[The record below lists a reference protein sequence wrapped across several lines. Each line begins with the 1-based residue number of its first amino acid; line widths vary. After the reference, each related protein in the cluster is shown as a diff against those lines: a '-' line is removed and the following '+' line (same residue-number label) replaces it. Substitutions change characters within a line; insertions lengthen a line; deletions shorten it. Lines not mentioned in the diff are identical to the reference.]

1 MGQASVWAAW
11 PKQPSTRWQL
21 YATEHDVWDEQGE
34 GQIMLDA
41 VWDMETNDPDDFL
54 TLLFLLGHPQAN
66 LRAVTL
72 FPGTPQQVGLVRRAV
87 NNWFGRDIPI
97 GAYQLQRE
105 TRAVSPWHLD
115 AYGPV
120 APSLDARPGG
130 EVLLEQCTE
139 DMTLI
144 TGAPLKNLGAAMQL
158 EASNGRRLRLR
169 EAVIQGGFAGEGIV
183 PRERQLPKFAGRVT
197 CGSFN
202 LNGDPR
208 TALEVQKHSGIHL
221 RRFVSKNVCHGV
233 IYDRTLHVLVAERKE
248 RSLGLQY
255 IWQGMEHYLKRRPE
269 GKIIHDL
276 VAACCAID
284 SDIATWA
291 EVELYRERGEWGA
304 RLAPGSGTWIIVDYD
319 HARFLAI
326 LLQE

>member
-1 MGQASVWAAW
+1 
-11 PKQPSTRWQL
+11 
-21 YATEHDVWDEQGE
+21 
-34 GQIMLDA
+34 MLDA

-54 TLLFLLGHPQAN
+54 TLLFLLGHPQVN

-87 NNWFGRDIPI
+87 NTWFGRDIPI
-97 GAYQLQRE
+97 GAYQLERE
-105 TRAVSPWHLD
+105 TRAVSPWHLE

-120 APSLDARPGG
+120 ASSLDARPGG

-158 EASNGRRLRLR
+158 EAFSGRPLRLR

-183 PRERQLPKFAGRVT
+183 PRERQLPKFAGLVT

-208 TALEVQKHSGIHL
+208 TALEVQKHSGIQL

-255 IWQGMEHYLKRRPE
+255 IWQGMEHYLKRRQE

-284 SDIATWA
+284 PDIATWA

-304 RLAPGSGTWIIVDYD
+304 RLAPGSSTWIIVDYD
-319 HARFLAI
+319 HARFLAT
-326 LLQE
+326 LLQV

>member
-1 MGQASVWAAW
+1 M
-11 PKQPSTRWQL
+11 
-21 YATEHDVWDEQGE
+21 
-34 GQIMLDA
+34 MLDA

-54 TLLFLLGHPQAN
+54 TLLFLLGHPQVN

-72 FPGTPQQVGLVRRAV
+72 CPGTPQQVGLVRRAV
-87 NNWFGRDIPI
+87 NTWFGRDIAI
-97 GAYQLQRE
+97 GAYQLERE
-105 TRAVSPWHLD
+105 TKAVSPWHLD
-115 AYGPV
+115 AYGAV

-130 EVLLEQCTE
+130 ELLLEQCAE

-158 EASNGRRLRLR
+158 EATTGRQLRLR

-183 PRERQLPKFAGRVT
+183 PRQRQLPKFAGRVT

-208 TALEVQKHSGIHL
+208 TAVDVQRHPGIHL

-233 IYDRTLHVLVAERKE
+233 IYDRTLHVLVAQRKD
-248 RSLGLQY
+248 RNRGLQY
-255 IWQGMEHYLKRRPE
+255 IWQGMETYLQRRPA

-276 VAACCAID
+276 VAACCAVD
-284 SDIATWA
+284 PAIATWA

-319 HARFLAI
+319 HARFLATF
-326 LLQE
+326 LQE